1 MKNINPVYR
10 ALFLFTFIL
19 LSFTL
24 ISCEEETDDTATRLT
39 GTWHQTSYTIDGQVK
54 AKDST
59 RMLMQINS
67 DQICILCDSS
77 KLAVSTQKVVRRSG
91 WSYSGGLFNLAVDLP
106 VSWKPTATEQQLTL
120 EKTEFSANGDII
132 KSTLVYRRIAPIT
145 ID

>member
-1 MKNINPVYR
+1 MKNIIQVNR
-10 ALFLFTFIL
+10 AILLFTTVL
-19 LSFTL
+19 LSFSL
-24 ISCEEETDDTATRLT
+24 ISCEEETDNTAIEIT
-39 GTWHQTSYTIDGQVK
+39 GTWHQDSYTVDGQLK

-77 KLAVSTQKVVRRSG
+77 KLAVNTQKVVRRSG

-106 VSWKPTATEQQLTL
+106 VSWKPTVSEQQLTL
-120 EKTEFSANGDII
+120 EKTEFSATGDII
-132 KSTLVYRRIAPIT
+132 KSKMVFRRVASII